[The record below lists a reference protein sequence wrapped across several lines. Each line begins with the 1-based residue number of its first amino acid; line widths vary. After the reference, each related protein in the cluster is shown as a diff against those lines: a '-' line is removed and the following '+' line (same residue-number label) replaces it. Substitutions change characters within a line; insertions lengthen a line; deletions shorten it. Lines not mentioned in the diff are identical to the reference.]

1 MQSNN
6 LKSLKRDELL
16 KMMLQQAKE
25 LESLKQEME
34 ARNSELEQY
43 KKRLEGARPAAAKR
57 EVSFDEP
64 GAITDAALQ
73 LNGIF
78 EVAQAAGQQYI
89 ENIQRLSEH
98 QENVC
103 AQRDAASRAEAEAM
117 LAQTRQ
123 KCQEMEENARL
134 RVQMFW
140 KNPAHR
146 LYSSLDGYQR
156 PVAQPVQ
163 PVQQPMYQQ
172 QPWQAQQPA
181 YQQPQSYQQLPV
193 MHPYTQ
199 PMEQPF
205 QQPMHQTA
213 QQPLVQ
219 QPVQQPMHQPMD
231 QQPMHQPVY
240 RQQPQTY
247 QEQPVMHPYT
257 QPVQQQPVQQ
267 QPVQQPVYQQPVHQ
281 PAYQQHRVYRG
292 QSPVRHGEVRQPRQR
307 ENRGVVRLDSW
318 YASPRMN
325 DPMEAEEEYAY

>member
-1 MQSNN
+1 MNRMQSNN

-43 KKRLEGARPAAAKR
+43 KKRLERAQPAAAKR

-181 YQQPQSYQQLPV
+181 YQQPQSYQ
-193 MHPYTQ
+193 
-199 PMEQPF
+199 
-205 QQPMHQTA
+205 
-213 QQPLVQ
+213 
-219 QPVQQPMHQPMD
+219 PMHQPMD

-257 QPVQQQPVQQ
+257 QPVQQPVQQSMQQPVQ
-267 QPVQQPVYQQPVHQ
+267 QQPVYQQPVHQ

>member
-98 QENVC
+98 QKNIC

-140 KNPAHR
+140 KNPAHHF
-146 LYSSLDGYQR
+146 YSSLEGYQSTMS
-156 PVAQPVQ
+156 Q
-163 PVQQPMYQQ
+163 PVQQPMYQRK
-172 QPWQAQQPA
+172 PWQGQQPA
-181 YQQPQSYQQLPV
+181 YQQPQSYQQPAAHLYGYPAEPP
-193 MHPYTQ
+193 MHQAAPQ
-199 PMEQPF
+199 PAQ
-205 QQPMHQTA
+205 QQPM
-213 QQPLVQ
+213 
-219 QPVQQPMHQPMD
+219 
-231 QQPMHQPVY
+231 Y
-240 RQQPQTY
+240 WQQPQTY
-247 QEQPVMHPYT
+247 QGQPVMHPYT